1 MTEAQGNSQ
10 PADFDSGSEF
20 VRLEVADG
28 VGVLRVDRPKMN
40 PLDLSIQLAIG
51 RCAREAAGRQ
61 DIAALVVTGGD
72 KVFAAGADIKEMQA
86 LGATDMLAQIDG
98 MHDAF
103 EQLARL
109 PKPTIAAI
117 NGYALGGGLELAL
130 VCDVRFAAEDAKLGL
145 PEITL
150 GVVPGLGGTQR
161 LTRLVGSGRAKEL
174 IFTGRMVEAAE
185 AERFGLVERV
195 LPADQV
201 QSAALDWARQFVGGP
216 AVALRA
222 AKALVDRGGEVD
234 LVTGL
239 QLEKTWF
246 SALFG
251 TDDRRI
257 GMDAFVNK
265 QKPRFTGR

>member
-1 MTEAQGNSQ
+1 MTEPQGAQFSD
-10 PADFDSGSEF
+10 AFDSGNEF

-28 VGVLRVDRPKMN
+28 IGVLRVDRPKMN
-40 PLDLSIQLAIG
+40 PLDLGIQLAIG
-51 RCAREAAGRQ
+51 RCAREAAGR
-61 DIAALVVTGGD
+61 DDVAAVVVTGGE
-72 KVFAAGADIKEMQA
+72 KVFAAGADIKQMLNMGQAEMTA
-86 LGATDMLAQIDG
+86 EIDA

-109 PKPTIAAI
+109 PKPTIAAV

-150 GVVPGLGGTQR
+150 GLVPGLGGTQR
-161 LTRLVGSGRAKEL
+161 LARLVGSARAKDL
-174 IFTGRMVEAAE
+174 IFTGRMVGAEE
-185 AERFGLVERV
+185 AERIGLVERV
-195 LPADQV
+195 LPAGEV
-201 QSAALDWARQFVGGP
+201 QQAALDWARQFVGGP

-239 QLEKTWF
+239 QLEKSWF

-251 TDDRRI
+251 TEDRRI
-257 GMDAFVNK
+257 GMQAFVDK
-265 QKPRFTGR
+265 AKAKFLGR